1 MAQSNYD
8 AKTYVIVGG
17 TGTGKS
23 TFARKIINE
32 EIKKGKKPY
41 IFDVNNEYS
50 DLPRSINFDEFLDEL
65 IKKEN
70 TIAVIE
76 EATVF
81 VSNKQ
86 WDKRILEILVKKR
99 HSNNSIV
106 FLYHSLRAVPV
117 NIADLANY
125 FCIKKTNDNP
135 QIIATKFKG
144 YDEITQALENSKES
158 KNQYITS
165 IVELNK

>member
-1 MAQSNYD
+1 MAQSNYE

-23 TFARKIINE
+23 TFAKRIIE
-32 EIKKGKKPY
+32 SEKKQGKKAY
-41 IFDVNNEYS
+41 IFDVNNEYKGE
-50 DLPRSINFDEFLDEL
+50 DIEINFDKFLDECCKRKNSVFL
-65 IKKEN
+65 
-70 TIAVIE
+70 IE

-81 VSNKQ
+81 VSNRQ

-99 HSNNSIV
+99 HANNSIIL
-106 FLYHSLRAVPV
+106 LYHSLRAVPV
-117 NIADLANY
+117 NIADLANF

-135 QIIATKFKG
+135 QIIQTKFKG
-144 YDEITQALENSKES
+144 YDEITSALENSKISE
-158 KNQYITS
+158 NQYITS